1 MIQSAID
8 DSDSGLYVILMSL
21 NRPVKARVG
30 ALGLVMFEQGNYLY
44 IGSAIRYLA
53 KRIAR
58 HKRRRKPL
66 RWHIDYFRKVSR
78 WESSFSFTG
87 HSEECRLARLIEK
100 AVDGAIARDRFG
112 SSDCR
117 CPGHLIHTTMD
128 MTIISANLTALKER
142 GGL

>member
-1 MIQSAID
+1 MIQDAIH

-21 NRPVKARVG
+21 NRPVRTRVG
-30 ALGLVMFEQGNYLY
+30 ALGLVMFERGNYLY
-44 IGSAIRYLA
+44 IGSAMRYLE

-58 HKRRRKPL
+58 HKRRKKPL

-78 WESSFSFTG
+78 WESSLSLTG
-87 HSEECRLARLIEK
+87 HSEECRLARLVEK
-100 AVDGAIARDRFG
+100 AVDGSIACDRFG

-128 MTIISANLTALKER
+128 LEIILANLTVLRKK
-142 GGL
+142 GGF